1 MSHSSLTGKGRGD
14 KLFDGKTEDRK
25 RTLLK
30 MGKMKVFTIVF
41 FHLLSMNRSHLFQ
54 NWC

>member
-25 RTLLK
+25 RTVKNGKNESFHYSTFSSLK
-30 MGKMKVFTIVF
+30 DE
-41 FHLLSMNRSHLFQ
+41 
-54 NWC
+54 